1 MKEYVVNQ
9 NIRRI
14 IRKKG
19 LAAHKVAEA
28 AGISE
33 AVFSNIVRCERKV
46 YADEVIPLAA
56 ALQVPIEELFK
67 DAEQPEPR
75 CENCEHWWPFYLR
88 AGKAGSVISRHGLC
102 RVDPTKEPHAFTDV
116 CGEWQEETGM
126 NADAL

>member
-1 MKEYVVNQ
+1 MKEYAVNQ

-14 IRKKG
+14 IREKG
-19 LAAHKVAEA
+19 LTANKVVRA

-33 AVFSNIVRCERKV
+33 AVLSNIVRCKRKV

-75 CENCEHWWPFYLR
+75 CVNCKHYWPFYLR
-88 AGKAGSVISRHGLC
+88 VGKSGSIISAHGLC
-102 RVDPTKEPHAFTDV
+102 RIDPAKEPHAVTDV
-116 CGEWQEETGM
+116 CSGWEVDH
-126 NADAL
+126 NAEN

>member
-1 MKEYVVNQ
+1 MQEVYVVNQ

-14 IRKKG
+14 ILKTG
-19 LAAHKVAEA
+19 LKQGEVADR
-28 AGISE
+28 AGIPR
-33 AVFSNIVRCERKV
+33 AVFSNIVRCERRV

-75 CENCEHWWPFYLR
+75 CENCKHYWPFYLR

-102 RVDPTKEPHAFTDV
+102 RIDPAKEPHAVTDV
-116 CGEWQEETGM
+116 CSGWKEDH
-126 NADAL
+126 NAEN